1 MARRQEEVRRGY
13 GIDERNRVARIELLR
28 AAVDPSLSRTED
40 SDPKPLIAQLE
51 LSRVLAI
58 ECRASELKK
67 PPLPLPNKA
76 F

>member
-40 SDPKPLIAQLE
+40 SDLKPSIRAKPDAGHRMQGIRTKEIA
-51 LSRVLAI
+51 LA
-58 ECRASELKK
+58 A
-67 PPLPLPNKA
+67 PD
-76 F
+76 